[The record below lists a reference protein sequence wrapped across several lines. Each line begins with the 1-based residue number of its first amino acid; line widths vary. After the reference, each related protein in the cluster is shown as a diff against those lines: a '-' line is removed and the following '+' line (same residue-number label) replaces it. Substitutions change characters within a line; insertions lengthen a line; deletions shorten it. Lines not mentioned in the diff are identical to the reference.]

1 MRPRPV
7 RPVMRP
13 TLGRTR
19 WSVAPVEASPVL
31 RRNFRYV
38 QIDALGIGM
47 ANVASLFLPVF
58 LTRLGATNFQVGL
71 LSAMP
76 AATGLVLALL
86 VGSFLQ
92 RRPNIVPWFSVS
104 RLLVVSCFAATGLA
118 PMIVPE
124 PLLIQSILLI
134 WAMATLPQT
143 AVAIGFTVVMNAVAG
158 PAYRYDLMS
167 RRWSVMGLVTALTV
181 VIVGQVLDRIGF
193 PLNYQV
199 VFIGLSVGGLISF
212 LASSRLQVDDTPASP
227 DTPGRSVRQRLRSY
241 SAAIKAHPDFV
252 RFAAKRFVFLTGTS
266 LAVPLFP
273 LYFVREV
280 GASDAAIG
288 TISMAQTLVLIFSYF
303 FWVRTK
309 RRRGTY
315 FVLLTTTFAMSLYP
329 ALVAATIQVPV
340 IIGLAAF
347 AGVVS
352 AGIDLV
358 FFDELMKTVPVERS
372 ATFVS
377 IAQSLQ
383 YLSSFLAPLIGTTLA
398 TLIGLSGALTVA
410 AVVRLAGFLLFA
422 FWKPERDRPS
432 IEVPGPG
439 RE

>member
-1 MRPRPV
+1 MKVRPT

-13 TLGRTR
+13 TLGRMR
-19 WSVAPVEASPVL
+19 WSVAPPEASPAL

-58 LTRLGATNFQVGL
+58 LTRLGASNFQIGL

-76 AATGLVLALL
+76 AATGLVLAIL
-86 VGSFLQ
+86 VGNFLQ
-92 RRPNIVPWFSVS
+92 RRPNIVPWFSMS

-118 PMIVPE
+118 PLIVPE
-124 PLLIQSILLI
+124 SMLIPSILLI

-158 PAYRYDLMS
+158 PAYRYELMS
-167 RRWSVMGLVTALTV
+167 RRWSVMGLVTALAV

-199 VFIGLSVGGLISF
+199 VFVGLSLGGLISF
-212 LASSRLQVDDTPASP
+212 LASSRLQVDDTPP
-227 DTPGRSVRQRLRSY
+227 IPETPGRSAAQRLRDY
-241 SAAIKAHPDFV
+241 TALVRAHPDFV

-288 TISMAQTLVLIFSYF
+288 TIAMAQTLVLVFSYL

-309 RRRGTY
+309 RKRGTHV
-315 FVLLTTTFAMSLYP
+315 VLLTTTYVMSLYP
-329 ALVAATIQVPV
+329 ALVAATTQIPV
-340 IIGLAAF
+340 IIGLAAL

-383 YLSSFLAPLIGTTLA
+383 YVSAFIAPLIGTTLA
-398 TLIGLSGALTVA
+398 SLIGLGRALTVA
-410 AVVRLAGFLLFA
+410 AIVRLAGFLLFA
-422 FWKPERDRPS
+422 FWKPERDGPS
-432 IEVPGPG
+432 DG
-439 RE
+439 

>member
-1 MRPRPV
+1 MRARPG

-13 TLGRTR
+13 TLGRLR
-19 WSVAPVEASPVL
+19 WSVAPAEASPDL

-58 LTRLGATNFQVGL
+58 LTRLGATNLQIGL

-76 AATGLVLALL
+76 AATGLVLAIL
-86 VGSFLQ
+86 VGNFLQ
-92 RRPNIVPWFSVS
+92 RRPNIVPWFSIS
-104 RLLVVSCFAATGLA
+104 RLLVVSCFAATGIA

-167 RRWSVMGLVTALTV
+167 RRWSVLGLVTALTV

-199 VFIGLSVGGLISF
+199 VFMGLSVGGLISF
-212 LASSRLQVDDTPASP
+212 LASSRLQVETTPP
-227 DTPGRSVRQRLRSY
+227 TVGTPGRSAAQRLRDY
-241 SAAIKAHPDFV
+241 MAAIRAHPDFV

-288 TISMAQTLVLIFSYF
+288 TISMAQTLVLVFSYF
-303 FWVRTK
+303 FWLRTK
-309 RRRGTY
+309 RRRGAH
-315 FVLLTTTFAMSLYP
+315 FVLLTTTFVMSLYP
-329 ALVAATIQVPV
+329 AMVAFTTQIPV
-340 IIGLAAF
+340 IIGLAAL

-358 FFDELMKTVPVERS
+358 FFDELMKTVPMERS

-383 YLSSFLAPLIGTTLA
+383 YLSSFVAPLLGTTIA
-398 TLIGLSGALTVA
+398 SLIGLSGALIVA

-422 FWKPERDRPS
+422 FWKPEPDAPS
-432 IEVPGPG
+432 SA
-439 RE
+439 

>member
-1 MRPRPV
+1 MRRRAT

-13 TLGRTR
+13 TLGRLR
-19 WSVAPVEASPVL
+19 WSVAPADASPVV

-38 QIDALGIGM
+38 QLDALGIGM
-47 ANVASLFLPVF
+47 ANVASIFLPVF
-58 LTRLGATNFQVGL
+58 LTRLGASNFEIGL

-76 AATGLVLALL
+76 AATGLILAML
-86 VGSFLQ
+86 VGNFLQ
-92 RRPNIVPWFSVS
+92 RRPNIVPWFSIS
-104 RLLVVSCFAATGLA
+104 RLLVVSCFAATGIA
-118 PMIVPE
+118 PMIVPDA
-124 PLLIQSILLI
+124 LLIQSILLI

-158 PAYRYDLMS
+158 PAYRYDLMA
-167 RRWSVMGLVTALTV
+167 RRWSVLGLVTALTV

-193 PLNYQV
+193 PFNYQV

-212 LASSRLQVDDTPASP
+212 LASSRLQVANTPTTP
-227 DTPGRSVRQRLRSY
+227 RIPGRSPAQRLRDY
-241 SAAIKAHPDFV
+241 TAAVRAHPDFM

-273 LYFVREV
+273 LYYVREV

-288 TISMAQTLVLIFSYF
+288 TISMAQTLVLVFSYF
-303 FWVRTK
+303 FWLQTK
-309 RRRGTY
+309 RRRGAHV
-315 FVLLTTTFAMSLYP
+315 VLLTTTFAMSLYP
-329 ALVAATIQVPV
+329 ALVASTTQVPV
-340 IIGLAAF
+340 IIGLAAM

-358 FFDELMKTVPVERS
+358 FFDELMKTVPMDRS

-383 YLSSFLAPLIGTTLA
+383 YLSSFVAPLIGTTLA
-398 TLIGLSGALTVA
+398 SLIGLSGALTVA
-410 AVVRLAGFLLFA
+410 AAVRLAGFFLFA
-422 FWKPERDRPS
+422 FWKPERDGPS
-432 IEVPGPG
+432 MAPAP
-439 RE
+439 